1 MGRIQYLLDG
11 VDSNQSQYVRAR
23 DDTWA
28 LFLQLLLDVVDHE
41 KVPNTKVDSRVL
53 LGLVHVGGV
62 DQNRS
67 ITPLHEAV
75 MEKQTQLRSG
85 TGRIEREFR
94 CHSFLHNPWQLRT
107 RPLIEIKFQ
116 RRCNVPRDIS
126 RLMIFSQTPSGSWN
140 NSKVSFCHLRE
151 YEKGHKKKQ
160 QNHGHNITSYNK
172 RGLHCSRFDH
182 DSTSNHTLKKIS
194 MSSGSFRS
202 G

>member
-11 VDSNQSQYVRAR
+11 VDSNQSQHVRAR

-85 TGRIEREFR
+85 AGRIEREFR
-94 CHSFLHNPWQLRT
+94 CDSFLDNPWQLRT
-107 RPLIEIKFQ
+107 
-116 RRCNVPRDIS
+116 
-126 RLMIFSQTPSGSWN
+126 
-140 NSKVSFCHLRE
+140 
-151 YEKGHKKKQ
+151 
-160 QNHGHNITSYNK
+160 
-172 RGLHCSRFDH
+172 
-182 DSTSNHTLKKIS
+182 
-194 MSSGSFRS
+194 
-202 G
+202 